1 MAWERLPRAVIAIAA
16 KSHPF
21 MSVGILADRAWGCY
35 WRRGSAARDIIWP
48 MVDPIRLAQGLVR
61 FSSVSGEEGAAADFL
76 LRALR
81 TICDVELGP
90 GGAVVGALERGRGPR
105 LLLTGHLDT
114 VPPGDEAAWS
124 VPPFSGEVR
133 EGRLYGRGAVD
144 MKGAIAAQ
152 VAGAAQA
159 LPEIQGTLL
168 FAYVTHEE
176 TAEGVVL
183 GKVLDRLP
191 RPDLVVLGEP
201 TDLRLA
207 IGHRGRAILKVEAH
221 GRTAHA
227 SMPELGDN
235 AIQRMMAAL
244 PRILALPLPH
254 DPMLGKGT
262 VTPVSIS
269 TPTSGPIVPD
279 RCSVLLDR
287 RLVRGERPDSVLSL
301 YRELDLGVRVEIVRE
316 ELRAYTGE
324 ILEVEGFFPAWLM
337 DPQDEWV
344 VRAQRALG
352 GVPLKVWRFST
363 DGVESCG
370 RRGIPTV
377 GYGPGDERLAH
388 QPDEF
393 LSISDLEAAVE
404 GYWRLLIELM
414 RPEEKHSRPKGTRRR
429 RRGKGQRSR

>member
-1 MAWERLPRAVIAIAA
+1 
-16 KSHPF
+16 
-21 MSVGILADRAWGCY
+21 
-35 WRRGSAARDIIWP
+35 
-48 MVDPIRLAQGLVR
+48 
-61 FSSVSGEEGAAADFL
+61 
-76 LRALR
+76 
-81 TICDVELGP
+81 
-90 GGAVVGALERGRGPR
+90 
-105 LLLTGHLDT
+105 
-114 VPPGDEAAWS
+114 
-124 VPPFSGEVR
+124 
-133 EGRLYGRGAVD
+133 
-144 MKGAIAAQ
+144 
-152 VAGAAQA
+152 VAGAARA
-159 LPEIQGTLL
+159 LTEIRGTLL

-183 GKVLDRLP
+183 GKALDLFP
-191 RPDLVVLGEP
+191 RPDLVILGEP
-201 TDLRLA
+201 TDLRLG
-207 IGHRGRAILKVEAH
+207 IGHRGRVVLKVEAR

-244 PRILALPLPH
+244 PRLLSLPLPN
-254 DPMLGKGT
+254 DPMLGRGT

-301 YRELDLGVRVEIVRE
+301 YKELDLGVRVEIMRE

-388 QPDEF
+388 QPDEC
-393 LSISDLEAAVE
+393 LPLADLEAAVA
-404 GYWRLLIELM
+404 GYRKLIAELM
-414 RPEEKHSRPKGTRRR
+414 RSPPKARERAKAGKARRR
-429 RRGKGQRSR
+429 RT